1 MKLEMRLSQKDLKER
16 RRKSNKI
23 NKEIIISMRD
33 KSLTIN
39 KEKQL

>member
-33 KSLTIN
+33 KSLMMN